1 MSYNGYKKWKISV
14 TVNVFSTFNNRIEH
28 NNQQISNR
36 NVLYLKKVD
45 PKEEGLVVDMAQFET
60 GEKTLMIL

>member
-1 MSYNGYKKWKISV
+1 MEVSV

-28 NNQQISNR
+28 SSQQISNR

-60 GEKTLMIL
+60 GEKMLIIL